1 VAKADVN
8 EKNNTSALILA
19 TFVLLFWSG
28 VASAFKIALRDLS
41 PFELLFTATSIS
53 FLILSIIML
62 IGGKFRLL
70 SSLSRADLLKLIFAG
85 ILNPVFYYLIL
96 FKAYDLLP
104 AQFAQA
110 INFTW
115 PLLLALFTVILGR
128 EKFHPLRILALSISF
143 AGVIVLVLGGRSIP
157 EGLSLAG
164 VSLAFLSTFLWVFYW
179 LTTKNVRAD
188 AVTSLWIPFMVATT
202 LLILPACLWF
212 RPGQLNLNTIVAA
225 GYVGC
230 FEMSITFLL
239 WLNALRKT
247 TSTALIGNFIYAV
260 PFLSLVFIRFVLK
273 EQILVTTVVA
283 LLMIAGG
290 IVAQLFLHT
299 GKQANKI

>member
-1 VAKADVN
+1 MAKANVN

-28 VASAFKIALRDLS
+28 VASAFKIALRVLS
-41 PFELLFTATSIS
+41 PFELLFTATLIS
-53 FLILSIIML
+53 CLILSIIML
-62 IGGKFRLL
+62 ISGKFRFL
-70 SSLSRADLLKLIFAG
+70 STLSRVDLLRLILAG
-85 ILNPVFYYLIL
+85 ILNPVLYYLIL

-115 PLLLALFTVILGR
+115 PLLLALFTIILGR
-128 EKFHPLRILALSISF
+128 ERFHLLRILALCISF

-164 VSLAFLSTFLWVFYW
+164 VSLAFLSTFFWVFYW
-179 LTTKNVRAD
+179 MTTRNVQTD
-188 AVTSLWIPFMVATT
+188 AVTSLWIPFAVATVI
-202 LLILPACLWF
+202 LILPACLWF
-212 RPGQLNLNTIVAA
+212 RPGHLNINTILAA
-225 GYVGC
+225 GYVGF

-260 PFLSLVFIRFVLK
+260 PFLSLVLIRCILN
-273 EQILVTTVVA
+273 ERILVTTVIA

-290 IVAQLFLHT
+290 IVAQLFLHM
-299 GKQANKI
+299 GKQAKNI